1 MIVSDTPAAWKHRS
15 SETDPY
21 RSIPIYEHGG
31 NVYEVSRM
39 LGVDPASI
47 TDLSATLNP
56 FAPDLS
62 KLIKQAVD
70 MRYHRRY
77 PDEHDALKEL
87 ADSIGISPDQL
98 LLTHGGSEA
107 ISLVA
112 RACGRGYCDHPEF
125 SLYERYLPEIDTDGV
140 KFRSNPRN
148 PTGELAAMSERAGV
162 WDEAFYQMT
171 TGQWTRRDFDKGS
184 YVLGSLTKL
193 LACPGIRIGYVI
205 CPDEKSMQSIRLY
218 RPEWTLGGIECYV
231 LANVLNSCDIEGWS
245 RMLTEATHNLADLL
259 SSYGLRVDRRD
270 APWILVQ
277 GVDDLDRR
285 LIEHGVLIR
294 DCTNFN
300 MPGTYRISA
309 CRGIEMERLDKALAK
324 VLSHDDPCSEYKPQD
339 LSTGR
344 MSLGRRSEQLNPP
357 PHLSPLMASVEPGN
371 DRGEQLTTH
380 ASQSPGFGHEEDVNR
395 GTAEVGS

>member
-1 MIVSDTPAAWKHRS
+1 MIISDNLAVEEHWPVKKA
-15 SETDPY
+15 PY
-21 RSIPIYEHGG
+21 GSIPIYEHGG

-39 LGVDPASI
+39 LGVDPLSI

-56 FAPDLS
+56 FAPDLGR
-62 KLIKQAVD
+62 LIKQAVD

-77 PDEHDALKEL
+77 PDEHDASKEL
-87 ADSIGISPDQL
+87 ADSIGISPNQL

-125 SLYERYLPEIDTDGV
+125 SLYERYLPEIDTNGV

-148 PTGELAAMSERAGV
+148 PTGELAATSERAGV
-162 WDEAFYQMT
+162 WDEAFYQMA
-171 TGQWTRRDFDKGS
+171 TGQWTRRDFDGGS

-193 LACPGIRIGYVI
+193 LACPGIRMGYVI
-205 CPDEKSMQSIRLY
+205 CPDEEPIQSIKLY
-218 RPEWTLGGIECYV
+218 RPEWTFGGIECYV

-245 RMLTEATHNLADLL
+245 RMLTEATHDLADLL
-259 SSYGLRVDRRD
+259 SSYGLGVDHRD
-270 APWILVQ
+270 APWVLVR

-309 CRGIEMERLDKALAK
+309 CRGMEMERLDRALAK
-324 VLSHDDPCSEYKPQD
+324 VFSHDDPYNKYKSPA

-344 MSLGRRSEQLNPP
+344 TSLG
-357 PHLSPLMASVEPGN
+357 G
-371 DRGEQLTTH
+371 RGEQFIQGTT
-380 ASQSPGFGHEEDVNR
+380 
-395 GTAEVGS
+395 EVSS